1 MYESSIKFK
10 YQCLYK
16 PNTVLGTVTRV
27 VPSSA
32 CSALCICRE
41 SHLEP
46 WNSAT
51 MNNPNT
57 DIICDPVAYEMFRT
71 DLQRRFNDNDH
82 HPRCASPLDEAAT
95 KIQAAFRGHVVG
107 FV

>member
-16 PNTVLGTVTRV
+16 PNTVLGTD
-27 VPSSA
+27 
-32 CSALCICRE
+32 
-41 SHLEP
+41 
-46 WNSAT
+46 
-51 MNNPNT
+51 NPNT